1 MYTGFIR
8 AGFIR
13 VSYRFHTGFIR
24 VSYGF
29 HTGGFHTGFIRVS
42 YGRVSYGF
50 HTGGFH
56 TGGFHTGFIRVLSS
70 RCRHTTPKCW
80 LRHHRLAGSTLGQL
94 RWASAC
100 PSPAGGQEA
109 RVRVGDSR
117 QTYPTGGSAVK
128 CAVRSGSLH
137 AGTPLTLCEAPV
149 YSRLHVPCTYPHV
162 PCSYP
167 HVPCT
172 YPHVPCTYPHVPCTY
187 PHVPTV
193 RVRAVPPCRRPTRTL
208 HTPVTSRL
216 CCGSRPWQPSKQRVC
231 AGCVGEQDE
240 QSTPTPRPRPEPSGR
255 REAGD
260 PPADPA
266 LAPGGARGHADGQP
280 GAPAPDQPAAGV

>member
-24 VSYGF
+24 VSY
-29 HTGGFHTGFIRVS
+29 
-42 YGRVSYGF
+42 
-50 HTGGFH
+50 GFH

-149 YSRLHVPCTYPHV
+149 YSRL
-162 PCSYP
+162 
-167 HVPCT
+167 
-172 YPHVPCTYPHVPCTY
+172 HVPCTY